1 MSASPDAEVLYSLPQ
16 RVQDAT
22 VLQRFID
29 WVAEHRGVRLG
40 GYRDLYDWSITDLDG
55 FWESIWQ
62 YYDVQST
69 EPYRAVL
76 ADERMPGATWF
87 PGARINY
94 AEHVLRGDGDRCAF
108 VAYSQTRPRQEW
120 TVHELRSEVGRLRT
134 GLIAAGVGIGDT
146 VAAYLPNIP
155 ETIAAELA
163 TVSLGAIW
171 ATCAPEFGT
180 SSAIDRLSIIEPKVL
195 FAVGGYRYGR
205 KEIDR
210 RDEVAQI
217 VAAIPSVGEV
227 VEVAYPRH
235 VLPGAT
241 RYEDF
246 GSGDASDLA
255 FAHVPFEH
263 PLFVIFTSG
272 TTGTPKAITHCH
284 GGILLEHLKNHGL
297 SWGLGAGDR
306 LMWYSTTAWMVW
318 NTLPSVLLVGA
329 SVVLYDG
336 DPTFPDSR
344 ELWRVAAETDPDVLG
359 MSPAYIRGT
368 RAAGI
373 EPTVEFSFPRLKQ
386 LCAVGS
392 PFPPDGFHWVLD
404 RFGDGVLLN
413 VGSGGTDVCSGI
425 VQGAPLLPVYDG
437 LISGSALGVATA
449 AFDPAGRSV
458 LDEPGELVIRR
469 PMPSMPVG
477 FWGDSDGSRMHE
489 AYFDTYPGIWRH
501 GDWAIFHADG
511 SCQITGRSDATLN
524 RGGVRLGTSE
534 FYRVLDALPEVHDGL
549 VVFLEG
555 EGDAAETGE
564 LLLFVQLEDAADGAA
579 LTDDGAAAIAR
590 ALRAELSPRHVPD
603 AIHAVPTIP
612 VNRTGKKLEV
622 PVKRLLQGWAL
633 AEVAQQGALADPA
646 ALDWFAAFAQARRA

>member
-1 MSASPDAEVLYSLPQ
+1 MTQTPSPAVLYELPEEVQ
-16 RVQDAT
+16 RAT
-22 VLQRFID
+22 VLQEFID
-29 WVAEHRGVRLG
+29 WVAEHKGVRLD
-40 GYRDLYDWSITDLDG
+40 GYRGLYDWSIAEIEA
-55 FWESIWQ
+55 FWESVWEFYQ
-62 YYDVQST
+62 VHSETAYT
-69 EPYRAVL
+69 AVL
-76 ADERMPGATWF
+76 AEDRMPGAVWF
-87 PGARINY
+87 PGARLNY
-94 AEHVLRGDGDRCAF
+94 AEHVLRGDGSRSAF
-108 VAYSQTRPRQEW
+108 VCYSQTRPTQEW
-120 TVHELRSEVGRLRT
+120 TVEDLRAEVGRLRT
-134 GLIAAGVGIGDT
+134 GLIAAGVGVGDR

-163 TVSLGAIW
+163 VVSLGAIW

-180 SSAIDRLSIIEPKVL
+180 SSAIDRLRIIEPKVL

-205 KEIDR
+205 KQIDR
-210 RDEVAQI
+210 RTEVADI
-217 VAAIPSVGEV
+217 VAAIPSVQQV
-227 VEVAYPRH
+227 VEIAYPEYC
-235 VLPGAT
+235 LENAT

-246 GSGDASDLA
+246 GDGGAQDLA
-255 FAHVPFEH
+255 YEYVPFDH

-297 SWGLGAGDR
+297 SWSLREGSR

-329 SVVLYDG
+329 SVVLFDG

-344 ELWRVAAETDPDVLG
+344 ELWRVAELTDPNVLG
-359 MSPAYIRGT
+359 MSPAYIRGS
-368 RAAGI
+368 RAEGVD
-373 EPTVEFSFPRLKQ
+373 PRTEFSLPSLEQ

-392 PFPPDGFHWVLD
+392 PFPQDGYRWVNEQ
-404 RFGDGVLLN
+404 FGDRVLLN

-437 LISGSALGVATA
+437 EISGSALGVATA
-449 AFDPAGRSV
+449 AFDHTGVPV

-477 FWGDSDGSRMHE
+477 FWGDDGTRMHE

-534 FYRVLDALPEVHDGL
+534 FYRVLEAMPTVNDSL

-555 EGDAAETGE
+555 SGADAETGE
-564 LLLFVQLEDAADGAA
+564 LLLFVEMAPGSN
-579 LTDDGAAAIAR
+579 LTDDASTAIAR
-590 ALRAELSPRHVPD
+590 ALRSELSPRHVPD
-603 AIHAVPTIP
+603 AIHAVPTVP
-612 VNRTGKKLEV
+612 LNRTGKKLEV
-622 PVKRLLQGWAL
+622 PVKRLLQGKAL

-646 ALDWFAAFAQARRA
+646 ALNWFAEFAATRS